1 MVTNNAQ
8 QKKSTSWGIIILA
21 LIIFWPVGLFLL
33 YRKLSGDKVAA
44 LKNSKILN
52 ILGWVFA
59 AFAVIYV
66 IMAITGN
73 IETKDGSSVVG
84 PLIVALVFYGGGG
97 AFMIATAKKMK
108 INADKLKKYIEIVIN
123 NNQTSIDNIAAAVP
137 VRYEEAMKDLQK
149 MIDNG
154 YFENAY
160 IDVSEREIVL
170 TNKKTEREYPTSNVQ
185 MDGHIN
191 KPQIKV
197 VVCRSCGANNKV
209 VKGQV
214 SECEYC
220 GSLLK

>member
-1 MVTNNAQ
+1 MATNNLQ
-8 QKKSTSWGIIILA
+8 QKKSTSWGVIILL
-21 LIIFWPVGLFLL
+21 LILFWPVGLFLL

-59 AFAVIYV
+59 ACAVIYV
-66 IMAITGN
+66 LMAITGN
-73 IETKDGSSVVG
+73 VETKDGSSIVG

-97 AFMIATAKKMK
+97 AFMISTAKRMK

-123 NNQTSIDNIAAAVP
+123 NNQTSIDNIAAAVS
-137 VRYEEAMKDLQK
+137 VSYEEAMKDLQK

-160 IDVSEREIVL
+160 IDISEREIVL
-170 TNKKTEREYPTSNVQ
+170 TNKKMEQEYSTSKVQ
-185 MDGHIN
+185 MDGHVN
-191 KPQIKV
+191 EPQTKV
-197 VVCRSCGANNKV
+197 VACRSCGANNKV
-209 VKGQV
+209 IKGQV

-220 GSLLK
+220 GSLLE